1 MGVLNPSQLEIMKL
15 FESHKTEEDLKKLKK
30 ALIKYLYERAADAA
44 DKAFDERGYTEDTI
58 EQWKNEKMRRKTAV
72 A

>member
-1 MGVLNPSQLEIMKL
+1 VP
-15 FESHKTEEDLKKLKK
+15 
-30 ALIKYLYERAADAA
+30 ADAA
-44 DKAFDERGYTEDTI
+44 DKAFDERGYTQDTI

>member
-1 MGVLNPSQLEIMKL
+1 MGALNPSQLEIIKL

-30 ALIKYLYERAADAA
+30 ALIQYLYERAADAA
-44 DKAFDERGYTEDTI
+44 DKAFDERGYTQDTI